1 MPLLWNKVTLE
12 SNHLSPMSQAISI
25 NIAVKKYS
33 TKPTDPSNLLWALKR
48 NLLNTRVKPFDF
60 NSQQDVAETL
70 EVVLDE
76 RNGVSLAANSLI
88 SITQ

>member
-1 MPLLWNKVTLE
+1 
-12 SNHLSPMSQAISI
+12 MSQAISI
-25 NIAVKKYS
+25 SIAVKKYS

-48 NLLNTRVKPFDF
+48 NLSNTRVEPFDF

-76 RNGVSLAANSLI
+76 RNGVSLAANSLT